1 MKEPMRLRAPLM
13 IVALTLTTL
22 TASQRPPLSEAD
34 ILDIAQLVKLE
45 DTRQFDA
52 AVLGRLVTSTH
63 PEVKRRAVV
72 AVGRIVDPGG
82 TALLEPLRIDPDPV
96 IVATVAFAQ
105 GQLKDPAAVPW
116 LAGLLNTATTA
127 SPVKLEAARALG
139 KIRSPEAWTALATY
153 LTNAQGSS
161 VTSQIVNEALL
172 SIGRFTDA
180 PNSAPADRKDIAP
193 LVKWSSSPDAGIRW
207 HAAWALFRPRNPAAV
222 PHLFRL
228 SSDPDPEVRFWSMR
242 GLTPALVDEAKA
254 EGIDRAS
261 ASARLRAAVK
271 DPDRRVRVEALRVLA
286 AYDDEA
292 SFAVVLAA
300 LDDPDT
306 WMSVTAAETLGR
318 FKDRTATV
326 TPRLAAAAAP
336 GKPAALRVTA
346 LTPLTQLAPPLA
358 LAAGEQ
364 LVRDPNLFVRTV
376 ATQAMRRMGP
386 LGQQVLDR
394 LAADPAMKDLLIL
407 APAPGARGGGA
418 GVPAPATGRTDAD
431 YRAIVMRWV
440 VPAYN
445 GSRTPRAMWTTPKG
459 EIELELHPGDAPLGM
474 EEFVRLTESGAI
486 VGTVFSRLVPNF
498 VAQQAAIA
506 GANRLRDEV
515 SQHGLL
521 RGTLAWASSG
531 LDTGRPGY
539 TLGNTPQ
546 PHNEGDFT
554 SLGHVVRGLDV
565 VDRLELGDAVTAAR
579 MVR

>member
-1 MKEPMRLRAPLM
+1 MKKPMRLRAPLM

-72 AVGRIVDPGG
+72 AVGRIVNPGG

-116 LAGLLNTATTA
+116 LAGLLHTATT
-127 SPVKLEAARALG
+127 PVPVALEAARALG
-139 KIRSPEAWTALATY
+139 KVRTPEAWAALSRY
-153 LTNAQGSS
+153 LTDTQESPATTP
-161 VTSQIVNEALL
+161 VVNEALL
-172 SIGRFTDA
+172 SIGRFTE
-180 PNSAPADRKDIAP
+180 RTDIAP
-193 LVKWSSSPDAGIRW
+193 IAKWSSAVDAGVRW

-228 SSDPDPEVRFWSMR
+228 SQDASAEVRFWSVR
-242 GLTPALVDEAKA
+242 GLTPVLVDEAKA
-254 EGIDRAS
+254 AGIDRVS

-271 DPDRRVRVEALRVLA
+271 DPDRRVRTEALRVLA

-318 FKDRTATV
+318 FKDRAATV

-364 LVRDPNLFVRTV
+364 LVRDPNLFVRTA

-394 LAADPAMKDLLIL
+394 LAADPAMKDLLIP
-407 APAPGARGGGA
+407 APTPGARGGGA

-459 EIELELHPGDAPLGM
+459 EIELELHPGEAPLGM

-486 VGTVFSRLVPNF
+486 VGTAFSRLVPNF
-498 VAQQAAIA
+498 VAQQATIA

-515 SQHGLL
+515 SQRGLL